1 MRDLY
6 DHGLDLMPIS
16 LWHVYKLDVTP
27 LLLRQIHELDIFFL
41 RRVYRLDITL
51 TPIRL
56 RWYPFSRSGSFEAQ
70 LAMMVLIWTIKTK
83 LERRAKSKGVKCLFI
98 TNSKSKQ
105 CFFLLWFSFVQNSPP
120 IPLTLTSGLLIH
132 LANLS
137 RWNLWVLLHFSL
149 FTTRIH
155 FPRFIFRHGSRTN
168 KPPYPFPF
176 TPPNFCLA
184 VHPTTVDN

>member
-56 RWYPFSRSGSFEAQ
+56 RLYPFSRSGSFEAQ
-70 LAMMVLIWTIKTK
+70 LAKMVLIWAIKTK
-83 LERRAKSKGVKCLFI
+83 LERRAKSKGVKYLFI
-98 TNSKSKQ
+98 TNSKIKQ
-105 CFFLLWFSFVQNSPP
+105 LFLYFGFLSF
-120 IPLTLTSGLLIH
+120 
-132 LANLS
+132 
-137 RWNLWVLLHFSL
+137 
-149 FTTRIH
+149 RIH
-155 FPRFIFRHGSRTN
+155 
-168 KPPYPFPF
+168 PPYLLLSLP
-176 TPPNFCLA
+176 A
-184 VHPTTVDN
+184 S